1 MGEVGKGAQ
10 DATVKG
16 IKAEMNSAK
25 TQLAEPG
32 KIEVDGEKLQ
42 KGLAKLVLTVVDLLR
57 QILEKQAQRRIAQG
71 TLTEQEVER
80 LGMSFMQI
88 KQRLDEV
95 AVKFDIKPEELNLSI
110 GQLLDS
116 KDVQRQAS
124 FADLVDKL
132 LDRGTVIGGEITIS
146 VADVDLIVLNIIAML
161 SSVRPVQTT
170 DKPRRHH
177 R

>member
-1 MGEVGKGAQ
+1 MGKGAR
-10 DATVKG
+10 DAAAKRVE
-16 IKAEMNSAK
+16 AEMNSAK
-25 TQLAEPG
+25 TQLAVPG

-95 AVKFDIKPEELNLSI
+95 AGKFDIKPEELNLGI

-116 KDVQRQAS
+116 KDMQRQAS
-124 FADLVDKL
+124 LADLVDKI

-161 SSVRPVQTT
+161 SSVRPIQAP
-170 DKPRRHH
+170 KEPRRNH